1 MMEQQT
7 SRRMLAV
14 TKLRSVWHNAYV
26 HEVRHKGYPFPRR
39 SVTSM
44 DSIDLELAVRRAVC
58 LGIFWH
64 SPVGHPRKL
73 IDFQASSGTGVSDV
87 RFLAGYSGK
96 RLVTVSKGIW
106 SIITCWEVTSGHCS
120 SESTC
125 AHKVAEW
132 CPKGIIFTGFIVNS
146 DPDSKG
152 IIATSVNIGGR
163 QGIEILSLVSQGKQQ
178 PAFRSISTFDTSFR
192 PVALQG
198 DLLAFSDD
206 SSETVILNWM
216 TGTTAI
222 LRGSEE
228 PIDHHFQYN
237 RCLQIVF
244 AHKSILVIR
253 ARSIELFAEPSLR
266 PPSEL
271 CSAYRPI
278 AYHSFGWIDGVSVKT
293 QVNISEAKFPFQP
306 LSILLRT
313 ESDDP
318 WTSDVHKLDLFILE
332 PNSSFTSDPPCSST
346 EATVN
351 VPELNLLPYRFPP
364 VHSKLTSPSVRG
376 FLRCT
381 DIKLGSYGTAVWIQ
395 PRPSRSA
402 DLTAL
407 DVHSSETQG
416 PEGLML
422 NESLVAAAFAGPLQ
436 RPHPDLGA
444 RTLWTQ
450 TTVGSNWTTIDY
462 DEELGR
468 IAMGSTQGKV
478 TLLELG

>member
-1 MMEQQT
+1 MFFAPDGET
-7 SRRMLAV
+7 
-14 TKLRSVWHNAYV
+14 
-26 HEVRHKGYPFPRR
+26 
-39 SVTSM
+39 
-44 DSIDLELAVRRAVC
+44 ELA
-58 LGIFWH
+58 
-64 SPVGHPRKL
+64 S
-73 IDFQASSGTGVSDV
+73 AS
-87 RFLAGYSGK
+87 
-96 RLVTVSKGIW
+96 
-106 SIITCWEVTSGHCS
+106 
-120 SESTC
+120 
-125 AHKVAEW
+125 
-132 CPKGIIFTGFIVNS
+132 
-146 DPDSKG
+146 
-152 IIATSVNIGGR
+152 R

-237 RCLQIVF
+237 RCLQVVF
-244 AHKSILVIR
+244 AHQSILVIR

-278 AYHSFGWIDGVSVKT
+278 AYHSFGWIDGVSVRM

-318 WTSDVHKLDLFILE
+318 WSSDVHKLDLFILE
-332 PNSSFTSDPPCSST
+332 PNSSFTIDPPCSST

-422 NESLVAAAFAGPLQ
+422 NESLVAAAFSGPLQ
-436 RPHPDLGA
+436 RSHPEINLGA